1 MNKKLFLKESD
12 IGLKP
17 AWLLFSFLFI
27 KQINVCVKAKK
38 KKKRSRIFCSFLWL
52 GSASHSSCMKSCL
65 HKCHP
70 SEFLLA
76 VFFGNAI
83 VLIFIHLS

>member
-38 KKKRSRIFCSFLWL
+38 KKKRRDQEFFVL
-52 GSASHSSCMKSCL
+52 SSGL
-65 HKCHP
+65 
-70 SEFLLA
+70 EVLA
-76 VFFGNAI
+76 TAV
-83 VLIFIHLS
+83 V

>member
-38 KKKRSRIFCSFLWL
+38 KEEIKNFLFFPLAW
-52 GSASHSSCMKSCL
+52 
-65 HKCHP
+65 KC
-70 SEFLLA
+70 
-76 VFFGNAI
+76 
-83 VLIFIHLS
+83 

>member
-38 KKKRSRIFCSFLWL
+38 KRRDQEFFVL
-52 GSASHSSCMKSCL
+52 SSGL
-65 HKCHP
+65 
-70 SEFLLA
+70 EVLA
-76 VFFGNAI
+76 TAV
-83 VLIFIHLS
+83 V